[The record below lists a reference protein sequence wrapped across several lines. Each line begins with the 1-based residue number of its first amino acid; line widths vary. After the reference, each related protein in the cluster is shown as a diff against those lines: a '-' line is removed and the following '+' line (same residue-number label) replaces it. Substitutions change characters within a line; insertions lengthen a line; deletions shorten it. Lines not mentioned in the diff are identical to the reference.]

1 MERTDRFT
9 MEFYFKTL
17 TRIVTEPRQFFSHIP
32 DGYGFRQPLGFL
44 LVSGVLI
51 TCASILSSQPDNR
64 VLFGAIFL
72 VNALGMVLIAAGIG
86 YLTTALISGRRMA
99 FSKIF
104 SVFAFSSGVTLLAS
118 WVPFFFW
125 IIEPWK
131 WWLVGTGLTR
141 TCGLRNGQAALV
153 IMVTIV
159 TIILFFK
166 SFLALPFPWKA
177 GP

>member
-1 MERTDRFT
+1 MDAKDRFT
-9 MEFYFKTL
+9 MGFYVKTL
-17 TRIVTEPRQFFSHIP
+17 TRIVAEPRHFFSDIP
-32 DGYGFRQPLGFL
+32 DGYGFGRPMGFL
-44 LVSGVLI
+44 LVSGFLV
-51 TCASILSSQPDNR
+51 TVACILSRQPDNR
-64 VLFGAIFL
+64 ALFGAICLF
-72 VNALGMVLIAAGIG
+72 NALGMVLIAAGIG
-86 YLTTALISGRRMA
+86 YLAMVLIKGRRTA
-99 FSKIF
+99 FSRVF

-166 SFLALPFPWKA
+166 SFLALPFALNNAP
-177 GP
+177 